1 MSLFYNVFYMSTQEY
16 DIVVVGSGAGGMT
29 AALTAAHNGQRVVV
43 IEKASH
49 FGGSTARS
57 GGGVWIPNNE
67 ALVADGV
74 DDTPEAARDYLHA
87 IIGDVVS
94 KERIDTYL
102 ERGPEMLSF
111 VLRNSPL
118 KMQWV
123 PGYSDYY
130 PEAPGGRVG
139 GRSVEPTPFDAKCL
153 GEEVNNLEPDYG
165 KAPLNVVLTQAD
177 YRTIN
182 LIRRHPSGIARVLRV
197 GIRWMAA
204 KLTGKHLLGRGQALA
219 AALRAGLADAHVPVL
234 LDTPM
239 VDFHIEN
246 GRVTGVTVADGRVIS
261 GRLGVVLASGGFEH
275 NEEMRKQYQRE
286 PIGTAWTVGAEAN
299 TGDGIRA
306 GQKLGAAVDLMDD
319 AWWGP
324 SIPLTGGPWFCIAE
338 RTLPGGIMVN
348 GSGARFL
355 NEAAPYVEAVHA
367 MYGGE
372 FGVGDGDGPGENIP
386 TWMIIDQRYRD
397 RYIFA
402 GLQPKKA
409 FPSRWTTA
417 GIVVKAETI
426 SELAE
431 KTGLPVA
438 ELTATVQRFN
448 GFARSGV
455 DEDFRRGESGYDK
468 YYGDPTNKPNPSLGV
483 LDKPPFYAVK
493 MVPGDLGTKGGLV
506 TDSDA
511 RVLREDGSVIDGLYA
526 VGNASAPVM
535 GHTYAGPGATI
546 GPAMTFGYLA
556 VLDMITRGP
565 Q

>member
-1 MSLFYNVFYMSTQEY
+1 MNKQEY

-29 AALTAAHNGQRVVV
+29 AALTAAHRGLSVVL
-43 IEKASH
+43 IEKAAK

-57 GGGVWIPNNE
+57 GGGVWVPNNE
-67 ALVADGV
+67 VLERDGV

-111 VLRNSPL
+111 VLKNSPL

-139 GRSVEPTPFDAKCL
+139 GRSVEPTPFDSTCL
-153 GEEVNNLEPDYG
+153 GSEVDNLEPDYG
-165 KAPLNVVLTQAD
+165 KAPLNVVITQAD
-177 YRTIN
+177 YRAIN
-182 LIRRHPSGIARVLRV
+182 LLRRHPSGLARVMRV
-197 GIRWMAA
+197 GMRWMGA
-204 KLTGKHLLGRGQALA
+204 KLTGKHLLGRGQALSA
-219 AALRAGLADAHVPVL
+219 GLRAGLLDANVPVL
-234 LDTPM
+234 LETPM
-239 VDFHIEN
+239 TDFHVE
-246 GRVTGVTVADGRVIS
+246 DGRVVGVVVGGSDSVI
-261 GRLGVVLASGGFEH
+261 RAKLGVVLASGGFEH
-275 NEEMRKQYQRE
+275 NAEMRKKYQRQ
-286 PIGTAWTVGAEAN
+286 PIGTEWTVGAAAN
-299 TGDGIRA
+299 TGDGITA

-348 GSGARFL
+348 TAGKRFL
-355 NEAAPYVEAVHA
+355 NEAAPYVEAVHM

-372 FGVGDGDGPGENIP
+372 YGIGEGPGDNIP

-402 GLQPKKA
+402 GLTPKKR
-409 FPSRWTTA
+409 FPSRWLES
-417 GIVVKAETI
+417 GVVVKADTVA
-426 SELAE
+426 ELAE
-431 KTGLPVA
+431 KTGMPV
-438 ELTATVQRFN
+438 EQLTATVERFN

-455 DEDFRRGESGYDK
+455 DEDFRRGDSGYDK
-468 YYGDPTNKPNPSLGV
+468 YYGDKTNKPNPSLGV
-483 LDKPPFYAVK
+483 IDKPPYYAVK

-506 TDSDA
+506 TDADA

-526 VGNASAPVM
+526 IGNASAPVM

-556 VLDMITRGP
+556 VLDMASRAS

>member
-1 MSLFYNVFYMSTQEY
+1 MNKQEY

-29 AALTAAHNGQRVVV
+29 AALTAAHRGLSVVV
-43 IEKASH
+43 IEKAAK

-57 GGGVWIPNNE
+57 GGGVWVPNNE
-67 ALVADGV
+67 VLERDGV

-111 VLRNSPL
+111 VLKNSPL

-139 GRSVEPTPFDAKCL
+139 GRSVEPTPFDSTCL
-153 GEEVNNLEPDYG
+153 GTEIDNLEPDYG
-165 KAPLNVVLTQAD
+165 KAPLNVVITQAD
-177 YRTIN
+177 YRAIN
-182 LIRRHPSGIARVLRV
+182 LLRRHPSGLARVMRV
-197 GIRWMAA
+197 GMRWMGA
-204 KLTGKHLLGRGQALA
+204 KLTGKHLLGRGQALSA
-219 AALRAGLADAHVPVL
+219 GLRAGLLDANVPVL
-234 LDTPM
+234 LETPM
-239 VDFHIEN
+239 TDFHTE
-246 GRVTGVTVADGRVIS
+246 DGRVVGVVVAGSDSVI
-261 GRLGVVLASGGFEH
+261 RAKLGVVLASGGFEH
-275 NEEMRKQYQRE
+275 NAEMREKYQRQ
-286 PIGTAWTVGAEAN
+286 PIGTEWTVGAAAN
-299 TGDGIRA
+299 TGDGITA

-348 GSGARFL
+348 TAGKRFL
-355 NEAAPYVEAVHA
+355 NEAAPYVEAVHM

-372 FGVGDGDGPGENIP
+372 YGIGEGPGENIP

-402 GLQPKKA
+402 GLTPKKR
-409 FPSRWTTA
+409 FPSRWLES
-417 GIVVKAETI
+417 GVVVKADTVA
-426 SELAE
+426 ELAE
-431 KTGLPVA
+431 KTGMPV
-438 ELTATVQRFN
+438 EQLTATVERFN

-455 DEDFRRGESGYDK
+455 DEDFRRGDSGYDK
-468 YYGDPTNKPNPSLGV
+468 YYGDKTNKPNPSLGV
-483 LDKPPFYAVK
+483 IDKPPYYAVK

-506 TDSDA
+506 TDADA

-526 VGNASAPVM
+526 IGNASAPVM

-556 VLDMITRGP
+556 VLDMASRAS

>member
-1 MSLFYNVFYMSTQEY
+1 MNKQEY

-29 AALTAAHNGQRVVV
+29 AALTAAHRGLSVVV
-43 IEKASH
+43 IEKAAK

-57 GGGVWIPNNE
+57 GGGVWVPNNE
-67 ALVADGV
+67 VLERDGV

-111 VLRNSPL
+111 VLKNSPL

-139 GRSVEPTPFDAKCL
+139 GRSVEPTPFDSTCL
-153 GEEVNNLEPDYG
+153 GTEIDNLEPDYG
-165 KAPLNVVLTQAD
+165 KAPLNVVITQAD
-177 YRTIN
+177 YRAIN
-182 LIRRHPSGIARVLRV
+182 LLRRHPSGLARVMRV
-197 GIRWMAA
+197 GMRWMGA
-204 KLTGKHLLGRGQALA
+204 KLTGKHLLGRGQALSA
-219 AALRAGLADAHVPVL
+219 GLRAGLLDANVPVL
-234 LDTPM
+234 LETPM
-239 VDFHIEN
+239 TDFHVE
-246 GRVTGVTVADGRVIS
+246 DGRVVGVVVAGSDSVI
-261 GRLGVVLASGGFEH
+261 RAKLGVVLASGGFEH
-275 NEEMRKQYQRE
+275 NAEMREKYQRQ
-286 PIGTAWTVGAEAN
+286 PIGTEWTVGAAAN
-299 TGDGIRA
+299 TGDGITA

-348 GSGARFL
+348 TAGKRFL
-355 NEAAPYVEAVHA
+355 NEAAPYVEAVHM

-372 FGVGDGDGPGENIP
+372 YGIGEGPGENIP

-402 GLQPKKA
+402 GLTPKKR
-409 FPSRWTTA
+409 FPSRWLES
-417 GIVVKAETI
+417 GVVVKADTVA
-426 SELAE
+426 ELAE
-431 KTGLPVA
+431 KTGMPV
-438 ELTATVQRFN
+438 EQLTATVERFN

-455 DEDFRRGESGYDK
+455 DEDFRRGDSGYDK
-468 YYGDPTNKPNPSLGV
+468 YYGDKTNKPNPSLGV
-483 LDKPPFYAVK
+483 IDKPPYYAVK

-506 TDSDA
+506 TDADA

-526 VGNASAPVM
+526 IGNASAPVM

-556 VLDMITRGP
+556 VLDMASRASK
-565 Q
+565 

>member
-1 MSLFYNVFYMSTQEY
+1 MNKQEY

-29 AALTAAHNGQRVVV
+29 AALTAAHRGLSVVV
-43 IEKASH
+43 IEKAAK

-57 GGGVWIPNNE
+57 GGGVWVPNNE
-67 ALVADGV
+67 VLERDGV

-111 VLRNSPL
+111 VLKNSPL

-139 GRSVEPTPFDAKCL
+139 GRSVEPTPFDSTCL
-153 GEEVNNLEPDYG
+153 GTEIDNLEPDYG
-165 KAPLNVVLTQAD
+165 KAPLNVVITQAD
-177 YRTIN
+177 YRAIN
-182 LIRRHPSGIARVLRV
+182 LLRRHPSGLARVMRV
-197 GIRWMAA
+197 GMRWMGA
-204 KLTGKHLLGRGQALA
+204 KLTGKHLLGRGQALSA
-219 AALRAGLADAHVPVL
+219 GLRAGLLDANVPVL
-234 LDTPM
+234 LETPM
-239 VDFHIEN
+239 TDFHVE
-246 GRVTGVTVADGRVIS
+246 DGRVVGVVVAGSDSVI
-261 GRLGVVLASGGFEH
+261 RAKLGVVLASGGFEH
-275 NEEMRKQYQRE
+275 NAEMREKYQRQ
-286 PIGTAWTVGAEAN
+286 PIGTEWTVGAAAN
-299 TGDGIRA
+299 TGDGITA

-348 GSGARFL
+348 TAGKRFL
-355 NEAAPYVEAVHA
+355 NEAAPYVEAVHM

-372 FGVGDGDGPGENIP
+372 YGIGEGPGENIP

-402 GLQPKKA
+402 GLTPKKR
-409 FPSRWTTA
+409 FPSRWLES
-417 GIVVKAETI
+417 GVVVKADTVA
-426 SELAE
+426 ELAE
-431 KTGLPVA
+431 KTGMPV
-438 ELTATVQRFN
+438 EQLTATVERFN

-455 DEDFRRGESGYDK
+455 DEDFRRGDSGYDK
-468 YYGDPTNKPNPSLGV
+468 YYGDKTNKPNPSLGV
-483 LDKPPFYAVK
+483 IDKPPYYAVK

-506 TDSDA
+506 TDADA

-526 VGNASAPVM
+526 IGNASAPVM

-556 VLDMITRGP
+556 VLDMASRAS

>member
-1 MSLFYNVFYMSTQEY
+1 MFYMNKQEY

-29 AALTAAHNGQRVVV
+29 AALTAAHRGLSVVL
-43 IEKASH
+43 IEKAAK

-57 GGGVWIPNNE
+57 GGGVWVPNNE
-67 ALVADGV
+67 VLERDGV

-111 VLRNSPL
+111 VLKNSPL

-139 GRSVEPTPFDAKCL
+139 GRSVEPTPFDSTCL
-153 GEEVNNLEPDYG
+153 GSEVDNLEPDYG
-165 KAPLNVVLTQAD
+165 KAPLNVVITQAD
-177 YRTIN
+177 YRAIN
-182 LIRRHPSGIARVLRV
+182 LLRRHPSGLARVMRV
-197 GIRWMAA
+197 GMRWMGA
-204 KLTGKHLLGRGQALA
+204 KLTGKHLLGRGQALSA
-219 AALRAGLADAHVPVL
+219 GLRAGLLDANVPVL
-234 LDTPM
+234 LETPM
-239 VDFHIEN
+239 TDFHVE
-246 GRVTGVTVADGRVIS
+246 DGRVVGVVVGGSDSVI
-261 GRLGVVLASGGFEH
+261 RAKLGVVLASGGFEH
-275 NEEMRKQYQRE
+275 NAEMRKKYQRQ
-286 PIGTAWTVGAEAN
+286 PIGTEWTVGAAAN
-299 TGDGIRA
+299 TGDGITA

-348 GSGARFL
+348 TAGKRFL
-355 NEAAPYVEAVHA
+355 NEAAPYVEAVHM

-372 FGVGDGDGPGENIP
+372 YGIGEGPGDNIP

-402 GLQPKKA
+402 GLTPKKR
-409 FPSRWTTA
+409 FPSRWLES
-417 GIVVKAETI
+417 GVVVKADTVA
-426 SELAE
+426 ELAE
-431 KTGLPVA
+431 KTGMPV
-438 ELTATVQRFN
+438 EQLTATVERFN

-455 DEDFRRGESGYDK
+455 DEDFRRGDSGYDK
-468 YYGDPTNKPNPSLGV
+468 YYGDKTNKPNPSLGV
-483 LDKPPFYAVK
+483 IDKPPYYAVK

-506 TDSDA
+506 TDADA

-526 VGNASAPVM
+526 IGNASAPVM

-556 VLDMITRGP
+556 VLDMASRAS

>member
-1 MSLFYNVFYMSTQEY
+1 MITEDY

-29 AALTAAHNGQRVVV
+29 AALTAAHRGLSVVV
-43 IEKASH
+43 VEKASH

-57 GGGVWIPNNE
+57 GGGVWIPGNE
-67 ALVADGV
+67 ALEADGV
-74 DDTPEAARDYLHA
+74 DDTPEAAREYLHS

-111 VLRNSPL
+111 VLKHSPL
-118 KMQWV
+118 RMQWV

-139 GRSVEPTPFDAKCL
+139 GRSVEPTPFDASRL
-153 GEEVNNLEPDYG
+153 GPMIEQLEPDYG

-182 LIRRHPSGIARVLRV
+182 LLRRHPSGIARVGRV
-197 GIRWMAA
+197 GMRWLRA
-204 KLTGKHLLGRGQALA
+204 KLTGQHLLGRGQALA
-219 AALRAGLADAHVPVL
+219 AALRAGLLDAGVPVL
-234 LDTPM
+234 LDTAM
-239 VDFHIEN
+239 TDLVVE
-246 GRVTGVTVADGRVIS
+246 DGRVR
-261 GRLGVVLASGGFEH
+261 GTVCGERTFKARKGVVLASGGFEH
-275 NEEMRKQYQRE
+275 NEEMRTKYQRQ
-286 PIGTAWTVGAEAN
+286 PIGTDWTVGAKAN

-306 GQKLGAAVDLMDD
+306 GQELGAATDLMDD

-348 GSGARFL
+348 ASGRRFL
-355 NEAAPYVEAVHA
+355 NEAAPYVEAVHR

-372 FGVGDGDGPGENIP
+372 YGVGDGPGENIP

-402 GLQPKKA
+402 GLQPKKR
-409 FPSRWTTA
+409 FPSRWLEA
-417 GIVVKAETI
+417 GVVVEGSTI
-426 SELAE
+426 TELAE
-431 KTGLPVA
+431 KTGLPA
-438 ELTATVQRFN
+438 ENLNATIQRFN
-448 GFARSGV
+448 GFARIGV
-455 DEDFRRGESGYDK
+455 DEDFGRGDSGYDK
-468 YYGDPTNKPNPSLGV
+468 YYGDPTNTPNPSLGA

-506 TDSDA
+506 TDADA
-511 RVLREDGSVIDGLYA
+511 RVLRDDGSVIDGLYA

-546 GPAMTFGYLA
+546 GPAMTFAYLA
-556 VLDMITRGP
+556 VLDMAGRDMAGRDHR
-565 Q
+565 

>member
-1 MSLFYNVFYMSTQEY
+1 MSKQEY
-16 DIVVVGSGAGGMT
+16 DIVVIGSGAGGMT
-29 AALTAAHNGQRVVV
+29 AALTAAHRGLSVVV
-43 IEKASH
+43 LEKSSH

-57 GGGVWIPNNE
+57 GGGVWIPGNE

-139 GRSVEPTPFDAKCL
+139 GRSVEPTPFDASCL
-153 GEEVNNLEPDYG
+153 GEEVHNLEPDYG

-182 LIRRHPSGIARVLRV
+182 LLRRHPSGIARVLRV
-197 GIRWMAA
+197 GLRWLAA
-204 KLTGKHLLGRGQALA
+204 KATGKHLLGRGQALA
-219 AALRAGLADAHVPVL
+219 AALRAGLQDAGVPVL

-239 VDFHIEN
+239 VDLVVTD
-246 GRVTGVTVADGRVIS
+246 GRVTGVESADGTVYHAKS
-261 GRLGVVLASGGFEH
+261 GVVLASGGFEH
-275 NEEMRKQYQRE
+275 NEQMRRQYQRE
-286 PIGTAWTVGAEAN
+286 PIGTEWTVGAKAN

-348 GSGARFL
+348 SSGKRFL
-355 NEAAPYVEAVHA
+355 NEAAPYVEAVHS
-367 MYGGE
+367 MYGGTY
-372 FGVGDGDGPGENIP
+372 GVGDGPGENIP

-402 GLQPKKA
+402 GLQPKKR
-409 FPSRWTTA
+409 FPSRWMKA
-417 GIVVKAETI
+417 GVVVEAGSI

-431 KTGLPVA
+431 RTGIPPA
-438 ELTATVQRFN
+438 DLTATVDRFN
-448 GFARSGV
+448 GFARTGV
-455 DEDFRRGESGYDK
+455 DEDFGRGNSGYDK
-468 YYGDPTNKPNPSLGV
+468 YYGDRTNKPNPSLGV
-483 LDKPPFYAVK
+483 IDKAPFYAVK
-493 MVPGDLGTKGGLV
+493 MVPGDLGTKGGLM
-506 TDSDA
+506 TDADA
-511 RVLREDGSVIDGLYA
+511 RVLLEDGSVVDGLYA

-556 VLDMITRGP
+556 VLDIVGRTK
-565 Q
+565 

>member
-1 MSLFYNVFYMSTQEY
+1 MSKHEY
-16 DIVVVGSGAGGMT
+16 DIIVVGSGAGGMT
-29 AALTAAHNGQRVVV
+29 AALTAAHRGASVVV
-43 IEKASH
+43 IEKAPH

-67 ALVADGV
+67 TLQADGV

-102 ERGPEMLSF
+102 ERGPEMLGF

-139 GRSVEPTPFDAKCL
+139 GRSIEPTPFDASCL
-153 GEEVNNLEPDYG
+153 GPEVDNLEPDYG

-177 YRTIN
+177 YKTIN
-182 LIRRHPSGIARVLRV
+182 LLRRHPSGLARVLRV
-197 GIRWMAA
+197 GMRWLAA

-219 AALRAGLADAHVPVL
+219 AALRAGLLDAEVPVL

-239 VDFHIEN
+239 VDFCVDDS
-246 GRVTGVTVADGRVIS
+246 GRVSGVETGDGRIFHA
-261 GRLGVVLASGGFEH
+261 RLGVVLASGGFEH
-275 NEEMRKQYQRE
+275 NEEMRKKYQRE
-286 PIGTAWTVGAEAN
+286 PIGTEWTVGAKAN

-306 GQKLGAAVDLMDD
+306 GQKLGAAVELMDD

-348 GSGARFL
+348 ASGTRFL

-372 FGVGDGDGPGENIP
+372 FGVGDGPGENIP

-402 GLQPKKA
+402 GLQPKKR
-409 FPSRWTTA
+409 FPSRWLEA
-417 GIVVKAETI
+417 GVVVQADTVT
-426 SELAE
+426 ELAE
-431 KTGLPVA
+431 KTGLPA
-438 ELTATVQRFN
+438 TQLTATVQRFN
-448 GFARSGV
+448 GFARTGV
-455 DEDFRRGESGYDK
+455 DEDFGRGNSGYDK

-493 MVPGDLGTKGGLV
+493 IVPGDLGTKGGLV
-506 TDSDA
+506 TDADA
-511 RVLREDGSVIDGLYA
+511 RVLRDDGSVIDGLYA

-556 VLDMITRGP
+556 VLDMIARTP